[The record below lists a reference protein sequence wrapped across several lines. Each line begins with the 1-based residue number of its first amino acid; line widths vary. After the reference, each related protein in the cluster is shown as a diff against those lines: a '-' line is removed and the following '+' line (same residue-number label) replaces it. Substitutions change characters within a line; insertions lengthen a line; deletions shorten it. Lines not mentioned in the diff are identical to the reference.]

1 VVKIPFFRRRENR
14 LMRDGEQ
21 DLALLKRKL

>member
-1 VVKIPFFRRRENR
+1 VVKIPVFRRGENR
-14 LMRDGEQ
+14 LMRDAEQ